1 MYQSIEGTSV
11 LQDFHESRLTLLYL
25 LWPTSSGIVNLVAK
39 IYSNQINKKLKLTL
53 MVSHN
58 QEDHRFSEEK
68 VILSLTSVL
77 VIPLIISS
85 GFLSSFSNREVCLQL
100 LFPMQLTL
108 LCVFLPL
115 LLIGTNPKMK
125 YKVFQVYF
133 ETTTN
138 KLKFLFENSKKICSK
153 KVYPIN
159 T

>member
-1 MYQSIEGTSV
+1 V
-11 LQDFHESRLTLLYL
+11 LQDFNESRLTLLYL

-77 VIPLIISS
+77 VIPLIITT
-85 GFLSSFSNREVCLQL
+85 GFLSSFSNREVRLHL
-100 LFPMQLTL
+100 LFPIQLTL
-108 LCVFLPL
+108 LGVLLPL
-115 LLIGTNPKMK
+115 LLIGINPKMK
-125 YKVFQVYF
+125 NKVVLNYF
-133 ETTTN
+133 EPYTN
-138 KLKFLFENSKKICSK
+138 KLKILFKNFKKIFSK